1 MAIPTFDRNVV
12 LFLLLL
18 GLVGGYFRYKDEAE
32 YRSTPYVA
40 SITAGSEKSA
50 PFSLLTEPR
59 ALPELHIIDG
69 TGAVLTLADM
79 PDRTVVFSIWATWCV
94 PCRTELRELV
104 RLQESLRGSH
114 FEVVALSVDQGGIRQ
129 VRSFFRKA
137 GLDGLNVYVDRS
149 GYAVRDLNLIGLPTS
164 LLIDRSGREVARAV
178 GPTDWSREDVRAALE
193 RVVNQA
199 P

>member
-18 GLVGGYFRYKDEAE
+18 GLVGGYFRYKDEAV
-32 YRSTPYVA
+32 YRSAPNVA

-50 PFSLLTEPR
+50 LFSLLAEPR
-59 ALPELHIIDG
+59 ALPELHMIDG
-69 TGAVLTLADM
+69 TGAAFNLAEI
-79 PDRTVVFSIWATWCV
+79 PDRVVVFSVWATWCI
-94 PCRTELRELV
+94 PCRAEVRQLA
-104 RLQESLRGSH
+104 RLQESLGSSH

-129 VRSFFRKA
+129 VRSFLRKA

-149 GYAVRDLNLIGLPTS
+149 GYVVRDLSLIGLPTT